1 MFHVNCHLWTR
12 ISPSHPEV
20 NSSLLTVM
28 FYRSPSKSN
37 LQRSVTYTNPP
48 PRISLKSNVT
58 WTNPSSSST
67 WPSSL
72 KLSSYRKNYYQFIM
86 HDVPCSPC
94 LNKIRGDNDQG
105 SSEEEQRCV
114 HVTVVLGH
122 QSPVFGGIYIYT
134 HRQTHRPY
142 HHFINLQ
149 SVTASALLSSQSSW
163 MLTSMNDLFVL
174 FLLFAHYVCNNLTEI
189 RRWTCI

>member
-1 MFHVNCHLWTR
+1 
-12 ISPSHPEV
+12 
-20 NSSLLTVM
+20 M

-72 KLSSYRKNYYQFIM
+72 KLSSYRNIIINLLCTTYLVTPASTRLEATMTREVPKRNR
-86 HDVPCSPC
+86 DVCMSPWC
-94 LNKIRGDNDQG
+94 L
-105 SSEEEQRCV
+105 
-114 HVTVVLGH
+114 VTSH

-134 HRQTHRPY
+134 HRQRHRPY

-149 SVTASALLSSQSSW
+149 SVTASAFSYPLLAII
-163 MLTSMNDLFVL
+163 MNVDI
-174 FLLFAHYVCNNLTEI
+174 YE
-189 RRWTCI
+189 

>member
-72 KLSSYRKNYYQFIM
+72 KLSSYRNI
-86 HDVPCSPC
+86 
-94 LNKIRGDNDQG
+94 I
-105 SSEEEQRCV
+105 
-114 HVTVVLGH
+114 
-122 QSPVFGGIYIYT
+122 
-134 HRQTHRPY
+134 
-142 HHFINLQ
+142 INLLCTTYL
-149 SVTASALLSSQSSW
+149 VTPASTRLEATMTREAPRRNRDVCMSPWCLVTSHQCQCLVGSTFIHTDRHTDLITILLIYNQWRHQHSSPRNHHECWHLW
-163 MLTSMNDLFVL
+163 MIYLSCFFYSHTM
-174 FLLFAHYVCNNLTEI
+174 YVTI
-189 RRWTCI
+189 